1 MKFFSKILQTKT
13 LILIFLSI
21 VYHPAFSQNDTDS
34 KEEVIN
40 INPSKSFHLGLYIG
54 SYIANKHSASLYD
67 GYGYNINGQRNDFAN
82 SILRNAIVNQY
93 GGGFNGVD
101 QIAQILN
108 VSPQDWYFNESG
120 MPINLRYNP
129 TYMVG
134 LNMRYN
140 LENKQAISLNI
151 NGTKLSVNG
160 KFVINTTATG
170 TSTNPAFN
178 NQNQQNV
185 FTITGAEQRLYFQ
198 LGYQKYFGSNE
209 KINFISELGLNIVMS
224 KVERNQAFINA
235 NNNTLV
241 IDLMS
246 AYNLDTYNYVRA
258 KYFVGVGVGCYGGL
272 GINLNINPK
281 YTIQLLYQPYYDR
294 ISLGDN
300 PKFKFNHGI
309 GLRVYYNLSYVS
321 GN

>member
-1 MKFFSKILQTKT
+1 MKLHMQFFRHHIT
-13 LILIFLSI
+13 LLCCLLFFAQS
-21 VYHPAFSQNDTDS
+21 VFSQTDTDTQ
-34 KEEVIN
+34 EGAIN

-54 SYIANKHSASLYD
+54 SYFANKHTASLYD
-67 GYGYNINGQRNDFAN
+67 GYGYDMNGQRNDFAN
-82 SILRNAIVNQY
+82 SILRNTIVNQY

-101 QIAQILN
+101 QIAQLLN
-108 VSPQDWYFNESG
+108 VSPQDWYFNEAG
-120 MPINLRYNP
+120 MPVNLRYNP

-140 LENKQAISLNI
+140 LDNKQSISLNI

-178 NQNQQNV
+178 NQNRQNV
-185 FTITGAEQRLYFQ
+185 FTVTGAEQRLYFQ
-198 LGYQKYFGSNE
+198 LGYQKYLGKNE
-209 KINFISELGLNIVMS
+209 KINFIAECGLSVVMS
-224 KVERNQAFINA
+224 KVDRNQAFINA

-246 AYNLDTYNYVRA
+246 AYNRDTYNYIRA
-258 KYFVGVGVGCYGGL
+258 KYFVGVGLGCYGGL

-294 ISLGDN
+294 IQLGDN
-300 PKFKFNHGI
+300 PRFKFNHGI

-321 GN
+321 GS